1 MIEGYFRSGRPYID
15 ISVSMPNLGMVEMD
29 ISFAVDT
36 GADRTLI
43 GNRDALLLSASHGI
57 DLSRLPAGRRS
68 LGIGGLTS
76 TRQTRVSMSIGSLH
90 IDSDIPIIEPIPGR
104 TVGLPARARHPLP
117 LRPPHGGTHQSRPAS
132 RTHRGRQPP
141 SRLVIPRPASEQ
153 VRRVSLRHRQSFSF
167 VPPPERRVRLR

>member
-57 DLSRLPAGRRS
+57 DLSRLPTGRRS

-90 IDSDIPIIEPIPGR
+90 VDRDIPIFEPIPGR
-104 TVGLPARARHPLP
+104 IVGLPSLLGLDILSHFALYMEERTNRVLLLERHEADSL
-117 LRPPHGGTHQSRPAS
+117 
-132 RTHRGRQPP
+132 
-141 SRLVIPRPASEQ
+141 Q
-153 VRRVSLRHRQSFSF
+153 VA
-167 VPPPERRVRLR
+167 